1 MNDLSQDADQKFNSD
16 CVFLDFSR
24 AFDSVSHNLLMF
36 KLSFLN
42 IDPKVFAWLKD
53 FFCNRTQYVTA
64 NEFTSRPC
72 SVTSGI
78 PQGSVLGPLL
88 FLIYISDLPNYLQF
102 NNQGVRGRLCHL
114 SQDSYP

>member
-1 MNDLSQDADQKFNSD
+1 MLSFMNYLSQDADQKFNSD

-53 FFCNRTQYVTA
+53 FFCNRNQYVTA

-72 SVTSGI
+72 SVTSGV
-78 PQGSVLGPLL
+78 PQG
-88 FLIYISDLPNYLQF
+88 
-102 NNQGVRGRLCHL
+102 
-114 SQDSYP
+114 